1 MIRVSILL
9 LSLGSIAW
17 LSGLFGFAA
26 VAMVAGLTVLMTTIL
41 KG

>member
-1 MIRVSILL
+1 MIRISITLL
-9 LSLGSIAW
+9 LIGSISW

>member
-1 MIRVSILL
+1 MIRLSIALF
-9 LSLGSIAW
+9 SIGSIAW

-26 VAMVAGLTVLMTTIL
+26 VTMVAGLTVLVTTIL